1 MSVGRAGLGPDTNS
15 VNPRTV
21 CLDGREQSG
30 WLPCEGGER
39 GRECASRPGRLKCGD
54 VRCVEDVVPA
64 DV

>member
-1 MSVGRAGLGPDTNS
+1 MSAVPGWDLIPTRSIRGLCVWTGENRAAGYP
-15 VNPRTV
+15 V
-21 CLDGREQSG
+21 RE
-30 WLPCEGGER
+30 GER